1 MLYTEYISMKNTA
14 LHVVGNK
21 LNQDNIILSKNGI
34 RIDSN
39 IEKILSNYF
48 LPPSHP
54 KNIINSTTRVIWC

>member
-1 MLYTEYISMKNTA
+1 MKNTA

-48 LPPSHP
+48 LPPFTSEDYYQLYHESDLVL
-54 KNIINSTTRVIWC
+54 N